1 MSQTSNNQ
9 EGKAMEMISTTK
21 NELITL
27 LNESRF
33 DHLSRT
39 EQVRLRDYLT
49 NIVVTLQE
57 VSDRGWKRRSAR

>member
-1 MSQTSNNQ
+1 
-9 EGKAMEMISTTK
+9 MEMISTTK

-27 LNESRF
+27 LNESQF

-39 EQVRLRDYLT
+39 EQARLRDYLT
-49 NIVVTLQE
+49 NIVVTLQD